1 MHAVKEKIK
10 QPINNMLLAFHTSY
24 CQEDGILAQITEW
37 LGFGGILKTTGRVA
51 TH

>member
-10 QPINNMLLAFHTSY
+10 QTINNMLLAFHTFYS
-24 CQEDGILAQITEW
+24 QEDGTSAEITEW